1 MDIRPIRTKA
11 DYKAALAL
19 ASRLV
24 DKDPKAG
31 TPDGDRLDVLAT
43 LIQAYEAQHY
53 PIPAP
58 DPIEC
63 LLHVMEARAMTRKDL
78 EPYIGSRARVAE
90 VLNRV
95 RPLTLEMIRKLS
107 AGLGIPADVLVQDN
121 ALRRAA

>member
-11 DYKAALAL
+11 DYRAALAL

-63 LLHVMEARAMTRKDL
+63 LLHVMEARAMTRKDI
-78 EPYIGSRARVAE
+78 EPYIGSRGRVSE
-90 VLNRV
+90 ILNRT
-95 RPLTLEMIRKLS
+95 RPLSLTMIRNLH
-107 AGLGIPADVLVQDN
+107 AALGIPAEILVREYQ
-121 ALRRAA
+121 ATAA

>member
-19 ASRLV
+19 ASKLV

-43 LIQAYEAQHY
+43 LIQAYEALHY

-78 EPYIGSRARVAE
+78 EPYIGSRGRVSE
-90 VLNRV
+90 ILNRT
-95 RPLTLEMIRKLS
+95 RPLSLTMIRNLH
-107 AGLGIPADVLVQDN
+107 AALGIPAEILV
-121 ALRRAA
+121 REYAATAA

>member
-43 LIQAYEAQHY
+43 LIQAYEALHY

-78 EPYIGSRARVAE
+78 EPYIGSRGRVSE
-90 VLNRV
+90 ILNRT
-95 RPLTLEMIRKLS
+95 RPLSLTMIRNLH
-107 AGLGIPADVLVQDN
+107 AALGIPAEILV
-121 ALRRAA
+121 REYAATAA

>member
-1 MDIRPIRTKA
+1 MDIHPIRTKA

-19 ASRLV
+19 ASTLV

-43 LIQAYEAQHY
+43 LIQAYEALHY

-78 EPYIGSRARVAE
+78 EPYIGSRGRVSE
-90 VLNRV
+90 ILNRT
-95 RPLTLEMIRKLS
+95 RPLSLTMIRNLH
-107 AGLGIPADVLVQDN
+107 AALGIPAEILV
-121 ALRRAA
+121 REYAATAA

>member
-19 ASRLV
+19 ASRIV

-78 EPYIGSRARVAE
+78 EPYIGSRGRVSE
-90 VLNRV
+90 ILNRT
-95 RPLTLEMIRKLS
+95 RPLSLTMIRNLH
-107 AGLGIPADVLVQDN
+107 AALGIPAEILV
-121 ALRRAA
+121 REYAATAA

>member
-78 EPYIGSRARVAE
+78 EPYIGSRGRVSE
-90 VLNRV
+90 ILNRT
-95 RPLTLEMIRKLS
+95 RPLSLTMIRNLH
-107 AGLGIPADVLVQDN
+107 AALGIPAEILVREYS
-121 ALRRAA
+121 ATAA

>member
-78 EPYIGSRARVAE
+78 EPYIGSRGRVSE
-90 VLNRV
+90 ILNRT
-95 RPLTLEMIRKLS
+95 RPLSLTMIRNRH
-107 AGLGIPADVLVQDN
+107 AALGIPAEILV
-121 ALRRAA
+121 REYAATAA

>member
-19 ASRLV
+19 ASKLV

-78 EPYIGSRARVAE
+78 EPYIGSRGRVSE
-90 VLNRV
+90 ILNRT
-95 RPLTLEMIRKLS
+95 RPLSLTMIRNLH
-107 AGLGIPADVLVQDN
+107 AALGIPAEILV
-121 ALRRAA
+121 REYAATAA

>member
-19 ASRLV
+19 ASKLV

-43 LIQAYEAQHY
+43 LIQAYEAQRY

-78 EPYIGSRARVAE
+78 EPYIGSRGRVSE
-90 VLNRV
+90 ILNRT
-95 RPLTLEMIRKLS
+95 RPLSLTMIRNLH
-107 AGLGIPADVLVQDN
+107 AALGIPAEILV
-121 ALRRAA
+121 REYAATAA

>member
-19 ASRLV
+19 ASKLV

-43 LIQAYEAQHY
+43 LIQAYEALHY

-78 EPYIGSRARVAE
+78 EPYIGSRGRVSE
-90 VLNRV
+90 ILNRT
-95 RPLTLEMIRKLS
+95 RPLSLTMIRNLH
-107 AGLGIPADVLVQDN
+107 AALGIPAEILVREYQ
-121 ALRRAA
+121 ATAA

>member
-78 EPYIGSRARVAE
+78 EPYIGSRGRVSE
-90 VLNRV
+90 ILNRT
-95 RPLTLEMIRKLS
+95 RPLSLAMIRNLH
-107 AGLGIPADVLVQDN
+107 AALGIPAEILV
-121 ALRRAA
+121 REYAATAA

>member
-78 EPYIGSRARVAE
+78 EPYIGSRGRVSE
-90 VLNRV
+90 ILNRT
-95 RPLTLEMIRKLS
+95 RPLSLTMIRNLH
-107 AGLGIPADVLVQDN
+107 AALGIPAEILVREYQ
-121 ALRRAA
+121 ATAA

>member
-78 EPYIGSRARVAE
+78 EPYIGSRGRVSE
-90 VLNRV
+90 ILNRT
-95 RPLTLEMIRKLS
+95 RPLSLTMIRNLHT
-107 AGLGIPADVLVQDN
+107 ALGIPAEILV
-121 ALRRAA
+121 REYAATAA

>member
-19 ASRLV
+19 ASRIV

-78 EPYIGSRARVAE
+78 EPYIGSRGRVSE
-90 VLNRV
+90 ILNRT
-95 RPLTLEMIRKLS
+95 RPLSLTMIRNLH
-107 AGLGIPADVLVQDN
+107 AALDIPAEILV
-121 ALRRAA
+121 REYAATAA

>member
-43 LIQAYEAQHY
+43 LIQAYEAQRY

-78 EPYIGSRARVAE
+78 EPYIGSRGRVSE
-90 VLNRV
+90 ILNRT
-95 RPLTLEMIRKLS
+95 RPLSLTMIRNLH
-107 AGLGIPADVLVQDN
+107 AALGIPAEILV
-121 ALRRAA
+121 REYAATAA

>member
-11 DYKAALAL
+11 DYKAALAR

-78 EPYIGSRARVAE
+78 EPYIGSRGRVSE
-90 VLNRV
+90 ILNRT
-95 RPLTLEMIRKLS
+95 RPLSLTMIRNLH
-107 AGLGIPADVLVQDN
+107 AALDIPAEILV
-121 ALRRAA
+121 REYAATAA